1 MDNNIKAPK
10 EKKVKESKPKE
21 KASVGSKVS
30 FIIGI
35 VLCIIL
41 VPVLIVNCVLIVKG
55 FGNDKKP
62 PDIFGVV
69 PLTVASPSMYPL
81 FDEGDMIFVQKVD
94 DPTTIKEGDVICFLD
109 PAQKGEVILTH
120 RVVKK
125 YKDEDGKWC
134 VRTAGDFNMAVE
146 EAKTKEDKSSFS
158 EKKDDNKSGYSY
170 WYTDNED
177 LYDST
182 PVCLDD
188 ETIIGVY
195 NYVTVPHVG
204 DVSNFMAQPYGWA
217 ICIGVPVI
225 AFVLFEVISRR
236 KNDKSKKKDMDALL
250 AELEAL
256 KAEKEAAN
264 KPASDE
270 PVAENTDTEVADAT
284 ETADPPSEE

>member
-30 FIIGI
+30 FIIGL

-41 VPVLIVNCVLIVKG
+41 VPVLIINCVLIVKG

-62 PDIFGVV
+62 PDVFGLV

-94 DPTTIKEGDVICFLD
+94 DPTTIKVGDVICFFD
-109 PAQKGEVILTH
+109 PAQKGDYLLTH
-120 RVVKK
+120 RVVEK
-125 YKDEDGKWC
+125 YKDEEGKWY
-134 VRTAGDFNMAVE
+134 VRTAGDFNMQNSYDS
-146 EAKTKEDKSSFS
+146 AKDKSIFQ
-158 EKKDDNKSGYSY
+158 KKTDANDKNHTY
-170 WYTDNED
+170 WYTDDEAK
-177 LYDST
+177 YDRT
-182 PVCLDD
+182 PVPLDS
-188 ETIIGVY
+188 ETIVGKY
-195 NYVTVPHVG
+195 SYATVPFVG
-204 DVSNFMAQPYGWA
+204 TVSNFMAKPYGWA
-217 ICIGVPVI
+217 ICIGVPLI
-225 AFVLFEVISRR
+225 AFVLYEVISR
-236 KNDKSKKKDMDALL
+236 KKSDNSKKKDMDALL

-270 PVAENTDTEVADAT
+270 TVAENTDAEVADAT